1 MPQPLQRHIHLTA
14 VITAYNR
21 ADFVG
26 ICCQALIDSAAPDLA
41 IKVIVMDNGST
52 DNTKAVAEAVD
63 PRVTVSR
70 TEDNRWVVGVINRGI
85 ELALPEAPDYILVLN
100 DDTQF
105 LPGAL
110 RHLLEVAEAH
120 PHAVLTP
127 LQLAYHHPGHLDA
140 NVLQRVQRTHA
151 LVEDAVLGKP
161 LQDAYSQRTIIG
173 AAILASTA
181 TWKHLGLLDELFW
194 FTGSDDDLCNR
205 AHWLGYEVLL
215 VPGSRMNHAHG
226 GLQPITGPAP
236 KAGILRRYR
245 LGFQAR
251 LMFQFKDPAYPFAL
265 CVVKASAYALGSFSV
280 CAARLWLS
288 GAKEVFGVYLH
299 AMARLPEI
307 AAARKAH
314 YDPAKKV
321 AR

>member
-1 MPQPLQRHIHLTA
+1 MIRLAA

-21 ADFVG
+21 SDFVG
-26 ICCQALIDSAAPDLA
+26 ICCKALVDEASPDLELH
-41 IKVIVMDNGST
+41 VLVMDNGST

-63 PRVTVSR
+63 PRVRVLR

-85 ELALPEAPDYILVLN
+85 EAALPVAPDYILVLN

-110 RHLLEVAEAH
+110 RTLVEVAERH

-127 LQLAYHHPGHLDA
+127 LQLAYHVPGTIDPH
-140 NVLQRVQRTHA
+140 VLKLVQRTPD
-151 LVEDAVLGKP
+151 LVEDAVMGKP
-161 LQDAYSQRTIIG
+161 LKEAYSQRTIVG

-181 TWKHLGLLDELFW
+181 TWKQLGFFDELFW

-288 GAKEVFGVYLH
+288 GAKEVLGVYCH
-299 AMARLPEI
+299 AMARLPQI

-314 YDPAKKV
+314 YDPAKKIV
-321 AR
+321 R